1 MAFLDH
7 EGGTEYPYPKEDV
20 FKAILHA
27 IPKISGMKIDNSDL
41 ISGRIMVK
49 SGVSLTS
56 WGENVPIT
64 LIENSPGKT
73 RVNVISTPKT
83 GIMFG
88 GALDFGKNRKNI
100 ERIFEETSKILSKTP
115 PYVAKQ
121 EPTEIDPTVK
131 LAKLKEMFEK
141 QLITKEEF
149 ESKKSEILS
158 KL

>member
-20 FKAILHA
+20 FKAILQA

-64 LIENSPGKT
+64 LIETSPGKT

-100 ERIFEETSKILSKTP
+100 ERIFEETSKILSKNP

-121 EPTEIDPTVK
+121 EPTEIDPTIK